1 MPDATHDAAH
11 LFRTEPQAM
20 ETRYTRRMAAGSIS
34 AVFARGLLAQ
44 AKALGLS
51 VSGLVDWLPASA
63 DDDGDARLSLE
74 QMRAIWTELAARSGD
89 EDLGLRMAQELAP
102 GMFSALDYAV
112 RNSATLGDAYACM
125 TRYNRVLHSGV
136 TVVLRVEGDE
146 ASLAHHQ
153 SRGATR
159 HATEWAVATWLVIGR
174 QLVGR
179 DWVPRR
185 VEFEH
190 PRPARVDAH
199 ERLFRAPLV
208 FSADRNA
215 VVFDRELL
223 AAPVH
228 QADPQLRQ
236 LLEQYALRKL
246 AALVPASTS
255 VADRARSALMRAFAS
270 SGDFR
275 LDTIA
280 DQLGVSA
287 RTLQRQIRQEGH
299 VSYQQL
305 VDATRRD
312 LALRYLKESTISIG
326 EAAFLLGFSE
336 PSAFHRA
343 FKRWT
348 GGTPQQFRRAQ
359 GQSG

>member
-1 MPDATHDAAH
+1 
-11 LFRTEPQAM
+11 M
-20 ETRYTRRMAAGSIS
+20 ESRYTRRMAAGSVS
-34 AVFARGLLAQ
+34 VVFARGLLAQ
-44 AKALGLS
+44 AEALGLS

-63 DDDGDARLSLE
+63 DDDSDARLSLE
-74 QMRAIWTELAARSGD
+74 QVRETWTELAARSGD
-89 EDLGLRMAQELAP
+89 EDLGLRMAQTLAP

-136 TVVLRVEGDE
+136 TLVMRVEGDE

-159 HATEWAVATWLVIGR
+159 HATEWALATWIVIGR
-174 QLVGR
+174 QLVGQ
-179 DWVPRR
+179 DWIPRR
-185 VEFEH
+185 VAFEH
-190 PRPARVDAH
+190 PKPARIDAH
-199 ERLFRAPLV
+199 ERLFRAPLA
-208 FSADRNA
+208 FSADRNE

-223 AAPVH
+223 SAPVH

-236 LLEQYALRKL
+236 LLEQYALRKM
-246 AALVPASTS
+246 AERVPASTG

-275 LDTIA
+275 LATIA

-299 VSYQQL
+299 ASYQQL
-305 VDATRRD
+305 VDDTRRD
-312 LALRYLKESTISIG
+312 LALRYLKESHISIG

-359 GQSG
+359 ADLSGQSG

>member
-1 MPDATHDAAH
+1 MAT
-11 LFRTEPQAM
+11 
-20 ETRYTRRMAAGSIS
+20 GSIS

-44 AKALGLS
+44 AEALGLS

-74 QMRAIWTELAARSGD
+74 QMRHTWTELAARSGD
-89 EDLGLRMAQELAP
+89 EDLGLRMAQKLAP

-136 TVVLRVEGDE
+136 TLVMRVEGDE

-159 HATEWAVATWLVIGR
+159 HATEWALATWVVIGR
-174 QLVGR
+174 QLVGH

-185 VEFEH
+185 VAFEH
-190 PRPARVDAH
+190 PQPARVDAH

-208 FSADRNA
+208 FSADRNE

-223 AAPVH
+223 SAPVR

-236 LLEQYALRKL
+236 LLEQYALRKM
-246 AALVPASTS
+246 AEQVPTSTG
-255 VADRARSALMRAFAS
+255 VADRAREALMRAFAS
-270 SGDFR
+270 SGNFR

-299 VSYQQL
+299 ASYQQL
-305 VDATRRD
+305 VDDTRRD

-359 GQSG
+359 TDLSGQSG